1 MYFYPQ
7 SDFINTRVFLPPDL
21 QYQPNKKM
29 AISFSMVGQDRP
41 AKRTKNKPKQDQCSP
56 LGTDVKLYAGGID
69 AQPSEASETKIQ
81 LPVLDDV
88 EPPAK
93 RLREKIDLEK

>member
-56 LGTDVKLYAGGID
+56 LGTDVK
-69 AQPSEASETKIQ
+69 PSEASETKIQ